1 MKKLVTTALLVGS
14 LLAIS
19 VPASQAA
26 TTKPTTKPSVAGRT
40 AGGDDKARNA
50 EFKAFRDCL
59 VKHGVTAPAFG
70 KPGAGV
76 PGTAGAA
83 GTAPKLTAKAQ
94 KAEAACASLRPKGGF
109 GEGFKVGGTAF
120 AAFTSCMKDHK
131 VTIPVPNFAA
141 KPTPAAKATGSAKPS
156 LAPSAGGQERGREGF
171 LSSLNQKDP
180 KVAAALKICGALL
193 PAQH

>member
-1 MKKLVTTALLVGS
+1 MKKLVMTALLVGS

-19 VPASQAA
+19 APASQAA
-26 TTKPTTKPSVAGRT
+26 TTKPTSKPSVSGGAAGN
-40 AGGDDKARNA
+40 GDNARGT

-59 VKHGVTAPAFG
+59 VKHGVTTPTFG
-70 KPGAGV
+70 QPGSGT
-76 PGTAGAA
+76 PGT
-83 GTAPKLTAKAQ
+83 GTPGSAPKLSAKTQ

-109 GEGFKVGGTAF
+109 GGGFRAGGTAF

-141 KPTPAAKATGSAKPS
+141 KPTPTPKASSSAKPS